1 MKFLQ
6 AGFKFWQTKI
16 SEKRERASK
25 MTNLMH
31 RQRSHSDCSQS
42 HLKPSHNSSSFRW
55 VFQQC
60 IFQAWDHA
68 SIASSCQTHWYMS
81 LCNIDKMVNR
91 IECAEEGSDSDFFQ
105 SYPRKSY
112 IIAGLK
118 WFFQQCFSLW
128 IEMMLPEFSSCQNC
142 CMWVC
147 AIIIKMVNCMHRS
160 RSNSDFLESNLKPFY
175 VVYSSLR
182 CFFPARFFK
191 AWDHASREFHF
202 VKSLEFGSLC
212 KNIVGNIWWIIRASY
227 KNSGEA
233 HRSPLRHGN
242 DHL

>member
-16 SEKRERASK
+16 SEKKERASK

-68 SIASSCQTHWYMS
+68 SIASSCQTHWYLS
-81 LCNIDKMVNR
+81 LCNIDKMMNW

-128 IEMMLPEFSSCQNC
+128 VEMTLPELHLVKIV
-142 CMWVC
+142 VC
-147 AIIIKMVNCMHRS
+147 EFVQILS
-160 RSNSDFLESNLKPFY
+160 R
-175 VVYSSLR
+175 
-182 CFFPARFFK
+182 
-191 AWDHASREFHF
+191 
-202 VKSLEFGSLC
+202 
-212 KNIVGNIWWIIRASY
+212 WWIACT
-227 KNSGEA
+227 EA
-233 HRSPLRHGN
+233 EAIQIS
-242 DHL
+242 